1 MSARVTIRFAAAVA
15 AALVALAPAAVSAAP
30 GSGGGGGSG
39 GTVDDILV
47 AYVSYTR
54 PGAGGGGGGPTGC
67 TWDEIV
73 GGLAENGFGPTWP
86 RERDGVTYRLWIR
99 KCGQQVDAY
108 EVPDVD
114 PRDLLPELLERLRTR
129 TLPSPTPVF
138 EKLDPQNQWAYVRV
152 PVDFRAG
159 GNSWRPVSVTAS
171 IGPIWAT
178 VTAEPS
184 TLSFDSGDQASP
196 EQGAT
201 CAGDAPIA
209 DYIAEQPGECS
220 FTYIN
225 ASSTSTLDGHH
236 FETTMTIDWDISW
249 TSSTGAGGALD
260 GFSTSTTA
268 PLAVAEVKGIVT
280 CTGSRPQEGGC

>member
-1 MSARVTIRFAAAVA
+1 MSGRVTIRFAAAAA

-39 GTVDDILV
+39 GTVDDVLV

-54 PGAGGGGGGPTGC
+54 PGGGGGGGGPTGC
-67 TWDEIV
+67 TWGEVV
-73 GGLAENGFGPTWP
+73 GAIAPDGFGPTWP
-86 RERDGVTYRLWIR
+86 RERDGVTYRLWVR
-99 KCGQQVDAY
+99 TCGQQVDAY

-129 TLPSPTPVF
+129 TLPSPLPVF

-159 GNSWRPVSVTAS
+159 GNSWRPVSVHRVDRSDLGDGDSTAVDAVVRLRRPGGTGS
-171 IGPIWAT
+171 RRHMCWRCADRRLHRR
-178 VTAEPS
+178 TA
-184 TLSFDSGDQASP
+184 
-196 EQGAT
+196 
-201 CAGDAPIA
+201 
-209 DYIAEQPGECS
+209 GECS
-220 FTYIN
+220 YTYTN
-225 ASSTSTLDGHH
+225 ASSTSQLDGYH
-236 FETTMTIDWDISW
+236 FQTTMTIDWDISW

-280 CTGSRPQEGGC
+280 CTGPRPEEGGC